1 MKSPSSFACLAPRL
15 IAGFF
20 LPSILAVTAFGAD
33 DKPGLGLK
41 LVAEGLVSPSILIPL
56 ADGSGRNLVADQVGT
71 VQILGKDGILTET
84 LFLDLRERMVKLRNG
99 FDERGLLGL
108 ALHPGFRQNGKLY
121 VFYSAPRRESAPAD
135 WDCTSHLSEFKISEK
150 NREQV
155 DLKSERI
162 LLEIDKPDFNH
173 NCGRIAFGPD
183 GFLYI
188 GVGDGGNG
196 NDSGK
201 GHSPQ
206 GNGQDTMKLLGK
218 FLRLDVDH
226 QENGKPYGIPKD
238 NPFADGKKGLPEIYA
253 YGVRNSWGISFDRG
267 GAHELFAADVGQSRF
282 EEVNII
288 VRGGNYGW
296 NIREGLECFNPKD
309 PLKPLSDCPKVGAN
323 GEPLIDPIIAYKNA
337 TGFPKD
343 PEVKG
348 ISVTGGYVYRG
359 KALPQLAG
367 KYIFADWS
375 RNFGIPSGTMMVA
388 TRPSSPS
395 EKQWSLDMLDMA
407 KHPKGRLTAFITALG
422 EDGEG
427 ELYFL
432 TNGSN
437 QLVGK
442 NGKIFKLV
450 PE

>member
-1 MKSPSSFACLAPRL
+1 M
-15 IAGFF
+15 IAGSF
-20 LPSILAVTAFGAD
+20 LCLVLASCQTGPKG
-33 DKPGLGLK
+33 KPGLGLK
-41 LVAEGLVSPSILIPL
+41 LVAEGLVSPSILTPL
-56 ADGSGRNLVADQVGT
+56 ADGSGRLLIADQVGT
-71 VQILGKDGILTET
+71 VQILSKEGILSET
-84 LFLDLRERMVKLRNG
+84 FFLDVRERMVKLRNG

-108 ALHPGFRQNGKLY
+108 ALHPGFRRNGKIY
-121 VFYSAPRRESAPAD
+121 VFYSAPRRASAPAD
-135 WDCTSHLSEFKISEK
+135 WDCTSRLSEFTVSEK
-150 NREQV
+150 NRGQA
-155 DLKSERI
+155 DLKSERV

-196 NDSGK
+196 NDTGK

-218 FLRLDVDH
+218 FLRLDVDR
-226 QENGKPYGIPKD
+226 QENGKPYGIPRD

-253 YGVRNSWGISFDRG
+253 YGVRNSWGISFDRKG
-267 GAHELFAADVGQSRF
+267 KHELFAADVGQSRF

-296 NIREGLECFNPKD
+296 NIREGTECFNSKD
-309 PLKPLSDCPKVGAN
+309 PLKPLADCPKVGAN

-359 KALPQLAG
+359 KALPHLSG

-375 RNFGIPSGTMMVA
+375 RNFGIPSGTMFVA
-388 TRPSSPS
+388 TRPSLAG
-395 EKQWSLDMLDMA
+395 ETRWTLESLEMA

-422 EDGEG
+422 EDADG